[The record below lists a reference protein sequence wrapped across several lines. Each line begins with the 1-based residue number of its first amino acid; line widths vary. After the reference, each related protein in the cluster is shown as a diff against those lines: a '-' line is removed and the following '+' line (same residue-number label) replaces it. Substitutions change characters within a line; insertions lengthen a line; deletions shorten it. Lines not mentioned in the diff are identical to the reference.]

1 MGAMIAAL
9 LSQIWPYLL
18 AAAGA
23 VAAVLGF
30 GASQRAAGRKQA
42 AQQSLQDA
50 QETRRKADDV
60 AEKIASMDDR
70 AVVSAARKWVRDP
83 DDE

>member
-1 MGAMIAAL
+1 MIAAL

-30 GASQRAAGRKQA
+30 GASQRAQGRKQA
-42 AQQSLQDA
+42 QAQALQDQLDA
-50 QETRRKADDV
+50 KRKADDV
-60 AEKIASMDDR
+60 AQKVSEMDDSDLLSEFDR
-70 AVVSAARKWVRDP
+70 LRSDRRKR
-83 DDE
+83 

>member
-1 MGAMIAAL
+1 MIAAL

-18 AAAGA
+18 VAAGA

-30 GASQRAAGRKQA
+30 GASQRAAGRKQEQA
-42 AQQSLQDA
+42 SRLQEA
-50 QETRRKADDV
+50 RKAREKADDV
-60 AEKIASMDDR
+60 AEKIASLDDR
-70 AVVSAARKWVRDP
+70 AVLDAARKWVRNA